1 MQQVDSGAMFAIG
14 SRALVLGAHT
24 DDEFACAGTIA
35 RMIEEGVEVHYAC
48 FSSAEGSI
56 PDGYDADVLKREVRA
71 AIEVLGIEEERF
83 RLYDMPVRRFPAHRQ
98 EILDELVLLRR
109 ELEPDL
115 VLLPSTNDIHQDH
128 ATIADEGVRAF
139 KHSTVLG
146 YEHPQNTIEFR
157 HACYVRLEERHLQ
170 TKIRHAATYRSQQF
184 RAYLAPEVI
193 RSLATIR
200 GLQINHPAAE
210 AFEVIRLTII

>member
-1 MQQVDSGAMFAIG
+1 MFAIG

-24 DDEFACAGTIA
+24 DDEFACAATIA
-35 RMIEEGVEVHYAC
+35 RMVESGVEVHYAC
-48 FSSAEGSI
+48 FSSAEESV
-56 PDGYDADVLKREVRA
+56 PHGYDADVLKREVHE
-71 AIEVLGIEEERF
+71 AIAVLGIPEERF
-83 RLYDMPVRRFPAHRQ
+83 RLYDFPVRHFPAHRQ
-98 EILDELVLLRR
+98 AILEELVSMRR
-109 ELEPDL
+109 TLEPDL
-115 VLLPSTNDIHQDH
+115 VLLPSMNDIHQDH
-128 ATIADEGVRAF
+128 STIADEGIRAF

-157 HACYVRLEERHLQ
+157 HACYVHVEERHLE

-184 RAYLAPEVI
+184 RSYLTPEVI

-200 GLQINHPAAE
+200 GLQINQPAAE